1 MRYNEDWLINQYQ
14 KRIEIYQELKI
25 NNASNPNELRKL
37 RALII
42 ATEEFIKDLK
52 DLKESRD
59 ESI

>member
-42 ATEEFIKDLK
+42 ATEEFIKDLN
-52 DLKESRD
+52 DLKEARD
-59 ESI
+59 V

>member
-42 ATEEFIKDLK
+42 ATEEFIKDLN
-52 DLKESRD
+52 DLKEAR
-59 ESI
+59 

>member
-1 MRYNEDWLINQYQ
+1 MRDNEDWLINQYQ

-42 ATEEFIKDLK
+42 ATEEFINDLK
-52 DLKESRD
+52 DLKEAR
-59 ESI
+59 

>member
-14 KRIEIYQELKI
+14 KRIELYQELKI
-25 NNASNPNELRKL
+25 NNASNPDELRKL

-42 ATEEFIKDLK
+42 ATEEFINDLK
-52 DLKESRD
+52 DLKESKN

>member
-52 DLKESRD
+52 DLKEAR
-59 ESI
+59 